1 MASVISAEEAIK
13 VMDDLMEYMNELE
26 DKLPEFHSKEEAE
39 KAQGEFA
46 LLIVERMRELLSK
59 FE

>member
-1 MASVISAEEAIK
+1 MASVISAEEAIE
-13 VMDDLMEYMNELE
+13 VMDNLMEYMDKLG
-26 DKLPEFHSKEEAE
+26 DKLPKFHSEEEAE